1 MVKYII
7 IFTHNLKQSVASYCQ
22 KYMSSSNNIDAR
34 IGRKLSTTQ
43 KFHATL
49 EIYGASKK
57 YYAIIF

>member
-1 MVKYII
+1 
-7 IFTHNLKQSVASYCQ
+7 
-22 KYMSSSNNIDAR
+22 MSSSNNIDVR

-49 EIYGASKK
+49 KIYGASKK